1 MKQTIQIAAAAFL
14 ITAAVIK
21 AAPALAEPVST
32 PEVNVALVRTADLD
46 LSSEAGQRQLD
57 SRLVQAA
64 REVCGAASDVDLAG
78 KNQVRHCRTEVLA
91 RANAQRDQL
100 LASNRGEIIAVT
112 ASR

>member
-14 ITAAVIK
+14 IAAAVLK
-21 AAPALAEPVST
+21 AAPALAEPVT
-32 PEVNVALVRTADLD
+32 GPEVNVALVHTADLD
-46 LSSEAGQRQLD
+46 LSTQAGQRQLD

-64 REVCGAASDVDLAG
+64 REVCGTASDVDLEG

-91 RANAQRDQL
+91 RANAQRNQL
-100 LASNRGEIIAVT
+100 LAARGDGIIAVT